1 MQASREDKRLKGRC
15 NFIVFKRAYVKIPP
29 ETDRRLF
36 IIISGLKIRR
46 VMGTGPIYQSYPAC
60 LLILIRIERWMP
72 LIPDQI
78 KHENTLLDDAQH
90 LRNQC
95 LSL

>member
-1 MQASREDKRLKGRC
+1 
-15 NFIVFKRAYVKIPP
+15 
-29 ETDRRLF
+29 
-36 IIISGLKIRR
+36 
-46 VMGTGPIYQSYPAC
+46 MGTGPIYQSYPAC

-78 KHENTLLDDAQH
+78 NHENTLLDDAQH

>member
-1 MQASREDKRLKGRC
+1 
-15 NFIVFKRAYVKIPP
+15 
-29 ETDRRLF
+29 
-36 IIISGLKIRR
+36 
-46 VMGTGPIYQSYPAC
+46 MGTGPISQSYPAC